1 MNLKRVKMPV
11 TKYDALTL
19 VWWSEVYNQ
28 QSPCNPSITRLCD
41 SMHRELPIK
50 GNPARRALTS
60 VEQEKMTF
68 LADGK
73 IKTPGDVWHRNVT
86 LLCLDLTTALR
97 IGDVLRLKHN
107 DLTWCHNPLRLKIW
121 LADGKKDKWSSGSW
135 SNEYLQSIHPQ
146 S

>member
-1 MNLKRVKMPV
+1 MNLKRVKIPV
-11 TKYDALTL
+11 TKYDALLSGGLRCSTN
-19 VWWSEVYNQ
+19 SHRA
-28 QSPCNPSITRLCD
+28 CNPSITRLCD
-41 SMHRELPIK
+41 SMHRELVPIK

-68 LADGK
+68 LADRK

-135 SNEYLQSIHPQ
+135 SNEYRA
-146 S
+146 